1 MNMKNIIKPMMLIF
15 LLFAFICVEGQFI
28 GSGSKSDSTT
38 VSEIKKHALRLS
50 WTDQKVTVRGFIV
63 EQFKED
69 YFWFEDKTGK
79 IKVEIEPKFMPS
91 VPFDRKDELEIYGEV
106 CYPIIGRTYIG
117 AKKIEITGKKR

>member
-1 MNMKNIIKPMMLIF
+1 MKKMIKPLMLVF
-15 LLFAFICVEGQFI
+15 LLFAFICVEGQFV
-28 GSGSKSDSTT
+28 GAGSKSDSTT
-38 VSEIKKHALRLS
+38 VSEIKENARRLS
-50 WTDQKVTVRGFIV
+50 RTDQKVNVRGFIV

-79 IKVEIEPKFMPS
+79 IKVEIEPKYLPS

-117 AKKIEITGKKR
+117 AKRIEFTGKKR